1 MTEATLD
8 PQAPRRSQR
17 PGDANPHF
25 SPILYFL
32 GKIFTATSFD
42 VIWRRQVIGKENIP
56 PFGNPVIFAAN
67 HRSLADPNLVGSAV
81 PYAIHYFAKEE
92 LFHVPVLG
100 WFIRRVNSFPVKRGE
115 NDVGAFK
122 AAIRILQQG
131 EALLLFPE
139 GGRRLDPERQWKAK
153 PGLGMLAC
161 KTGALIV
168 PVGVTHSERF
178 TKLAKI
184 RVAFGKPIPAPANA
198 ARDDYQEL
206 TDRVMVRIRELC
218 Q

>member
-1 MTEATLD
+1 MTEATLE
-8 PQAPRRSQR
+8 PQAPRRSKR

-25 SPILYFL
+25 SAFLYFI

-42 VIWRRQVIGKENIP
+42 IIWRRQVIGKENIP

-67 HRSLADPNLVGSAV
+67 HRSLADPNLVGSAI

-92 LFHVPVLG
+92 LFHVPILG
-100 WFIRRVNSFPVKRGE
+100 WYIRRVNSFPVKRGE
-115 NDVGAFK
+115 HDVGAFK
-122 AAIRILQQG
+122 SAIRILEQG
-131 EALLLFPE
+131 EGLLLFPE
-139 GGRRLDPERQWKAK
+139 GGRRLDPARQWKAK

-161 KTGALIV
+161 KTGAVIV
-168 PVGVTHSERF
+168 PVGVTHSDRF

-184 RVAFGKPIPAPANA
+184 RVAFGKPIAPPPNA
-198 ARDDYQEL
+198 TRDQYQEL
-206 TDRVMVRIRELC
+206 TDRVMTRIRELC